1 MEHLGQ
7 SKTLLSERIAQ
18 QKLAEQAEAERWT
31 KELKDIVRSDLREL
45 VKGELDT
52 NCQRYEGRDRT
63 AEIGHEAVQEGGP
76 VAEAIFR
83 HLVESVSDRRAP
95 VIGAGP
101 GSWGC

>member
-52 NCQRYEGRDRT
+52 TVSDMKAATAPLSPRRPRPPTPATSPRRRRRFWAAPRDRS
-63 AEIGHEAVQEGGP
+63 
-76 VAEAIFR
+76 R
-83 HLVESVSDRRAP
+83 
-95 VIGAGP
+95 
-101 GSWGC
+101 